1 MLNVNEGQMVA
12 EERVNSAL
20 GSITPQ
26 KGSKKKDKISALPGQ
41 PSGVNFDQYSGYVTV
56 DADAG
61 RVLFYY
67 FTELTQ
73 DRTNKSLVLW
83 MNGGPGCSPLGN
95 GGMAELGP
103 FRVNNDGNTLW
114 INEFAWNTVANV
126 LFLESP

>member
-83 MNGGPGCSPLGN
+83 MNGGNIYTHKLTYIHCVIKN
-95 GGMAELGP
+95 
-103 FRVNNDGNTLW
+103 FYTHDT
-114 INEFAWNTVANV
+114 F
-126 LFLESP
+126 